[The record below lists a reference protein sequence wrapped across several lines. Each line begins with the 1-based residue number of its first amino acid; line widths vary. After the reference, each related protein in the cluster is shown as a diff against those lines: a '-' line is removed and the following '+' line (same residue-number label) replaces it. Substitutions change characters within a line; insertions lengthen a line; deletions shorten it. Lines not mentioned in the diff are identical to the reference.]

1 MKPFL
6 IVNPASANGRTGR
19 HFDAIAR
26 AVAGAFGDFRCAF
39 TKRQGDAVDLAREAA
54 HGGEK
59 LVVAVGGDGTAS
71 EVIDGL
77 VERGRLIE
85 PLMVFGC
92 IPRGTG
98 GDLKRTLGWPD
109 DPAEAA
115 RIAASGEVLTCD
127 LGLVEYTGH
136 DGATHARHFANVS
149 SFGVSG
155 LVVEKAN
162 QGTKLLG
169 GKASFTI
176 AAAKALLRYS
186 DQPVRWRVDGGPW
199 VEERVTALAVCNGRY
214 FGGGMM
220 VAPEARID
228 DGLFDVT
235 VWTGLG
241 LADFVLKRHMLY
253 DGSHVKLPNTRRCR
267 ARVVEAEPIGDAR
280 VLLDVDGE
288 QPGLLPARWSIVP
301 GALRLRAPGQQGG
314 AGRRPPL
321 ATEVNS
327 VASPRPPPRSRGS
340 A

>member
-1 MKPFL
+1 MKPCL

-19 HFDAIAR
+19 RFDGIAR
-26 AVAGAFGDFRCAF
+26 VVRAAIGDFEALF
-39 TKRQGDAVDLAREAA
+39 TRARGDATKLAGEALDQ
-54 HGGEK
+54 GSK

-109 DPAEAA
+109 DPTEAA

-136 DGATHARHFANVS
+136 DGGTHARHFANVS

-253 DGSHVKLPNTRRCR
+253 DGSHVKLKNTRRCR
-267 ARVVEAEPIGDAR
+267 ARV
-280 VLLDVDGE
+280 
-288 QPGLLPARWSIVP
+288 
-301 GALRLRAPGQQGG
+301 
-314 AGRRPPL
+314 RR
-321 ATEVNS
+321 
-327 VASPRPPPRSRGS
+327 RGPECTS
-340 A
+340 T